1 MDLAIVGDVEVIQ
14 QDDAL
19 GRLLLLHL
27 GKEVPLHILH
37 DLPPDLVGR
46 HGHEGQMKRQLDIVV
61 ARLLVPVDRIE
72 LLSFCVQG
80 ERHTR
85 HRPGLDGKVA
95 GFGQKATGRVQRQ
108 ADGRGKAH
116 DLLLNAVLLLV
127 QREEEGSP
135 YKKKK
140 KEEAPGQCMARHPAK
155 AHRCR
160 DPRACRPNR

>member
-1 MDLAIVGDVEVIQ
+1 MKGLDELALGDSGDDLSPPKKEKRQGRMDLAIVGDVEVIQ

-80 ERHTR
+80 ETHKT
-85 HRPGLDGKVA
+85 
-95 GFGQKATGRVQRQ
+95 QTW
-108 ADGRGKAH
+108 
-116 DLLLNAVLLLV
+116 
-127 QREEEGSP
+127 S
-135 YKKKK
+135 
-140 KEEAPGQCMARHPAK
+140 
-155 AHRCR
+155 
-160 DPRACRPNR
+160 